1 MKKIIKKILKENRFD
16 TSAHQQ
22 LSDANS
28 KTARL
33 HGVDPDDWYLGTQIY
48 YKHGWL
54 GKESGNCIF
63 LGSPDYEILV
73 EKLALI
79 NPNFWKREDKGYK
92 KYCDIINQY
101 YDLDNFTMGTDDV
114 STYAFIDRYVNLV
127 ILDDDF
133 DVENYLL
140 EPDDYT
146 NIFGFEYNDWDPE
159 DEFGTH
165 WSNMVETIVD
175 VFPTNNM
182 AGALT
187 LLHNWVENKI
197 RTERYRDV

>member
-73 EKLALI
+73 EKLVLI

-101 YDLDNFTMGTDDV
+101 YDLDNFSIESDDKSV
-114 STYAFIDRYVNLV
+114 YDFLDRFVNLV
-127 ILDDDF
+127 FLDEDIDAEMF
-133 DVENYLL
+133 LTNPEEYEHLL
-140 EPDDYT
+140 
-146 NIFGFEYNDWDPE
+146 GFEYNDWDPE
-159 DEFGTH
+159 DEIGTH
-165 WSNMVETIVD
+165 KTQMTAIIYGIFNRDID
-175 VFPTNNM
+175 D
-182 AGALT
+182 T
-187 LLHNWVENKI
+187 LNNWVNNKI
-197 RTERYRDV
+197 KTEQFRYV

>member
-1 MKKIIKKILKENRFD
+1 MKKIIKKILKEYRFD

-54 GKESGNCIF
+54 GKQSGNCIF

-92 KYCDIINQY
+92 KYCDIINKILLCKISKKGYHQHSSHPY
-101 YDLDNFTMGTDDV
+101 TLRLQLFEECGMLLLFCGLV
-114 STYAFIDRYVNLV
+114 S
-127 ILDDDF
+127 
-133 DVENYLL
+133 
-140 EPDDYT
+140 
-146 NIFGFEYNDWDPE
+146 
-159 DEFGTH
+159 
-165 WSNMVETIVD
+165 
-175 VFPTNNM
+175 
-182 AGALT
+182 
-187 LLHNWVENKI
+187 
-197 RTERYRDV
+197 